1 MNRKQLTVLI
11 VAGLVI
17 GAAAILISKNKAKTQ
32 QTSNAKLGQQV
43 VRNFPINDV
52 ERITVKHGTEQMN
65 VVRKDGRWVVQERAD
80 YPANFSNVSEFLRK
94 VWDLKVAQPVRVTE
108 KQLARLELTP
118 QAGTVVEFK
127 DKSGKVLNTLVL
139 GKKHMRESGQAA
151 DPFGGGGGGWPDGR
165 YVIVGSDVQSATV
178 VSEPFANVE
187 VKPADW
193 VDKEFFK
200 IEKHK
205 SIAVSSPNVTNTWKI
220 ARDSETNEW
229 KLVDVK
235 AGEQLDT
242 GKAGSVT
249 SVLAYPSFTD
259 VATNSAPDQTGM
271 DKPTV
276 AKVETLDGFTY
287 DVKVGKKVA
296 DDRDDHYLQVA
307 VAANLVKERTA
318 PVDEKPED
326 KARLDKEFK
335 EKLEKQEEKLKN
347 EKALAQYTY
356 IVPRY
361 SIEPL
366 FKDRKELLV
375 EKKEEPKPEE
385 KKDEKK
391 ETKVEPPKTQDAAK
405 APAGPARPPP
415 SPEGLA
421 EKLANGD
428 KPEAK

>member
-17 GAAAILISKNKAKTQ
+17 GAAALFVAKNKAKNQ
-32 QTSNAKLGQQV
+32 QASSHRLGQQV
-43 VRNFPINDV
+43 VKNFPINDV
-52 ERITVKHGTEQMN
+52 ERITVKHGSDQMN
-65 VVRKDGRWVVQERAD
+65 LTRKDGRWVVAERAD
-80 YPANFSNVSEFLRK
+80 YPANFNSVSEFLRK
-94 VWDLKVAQPVRVTE
+94 VWDLKVAQPVRVGE

-127 DKSGKVLNTLVL
+127 DKGGKVLNTLVL
-139 GKKHMRESGQAA
+139 GKKHMRDNPHAGN
-151 DPFGGGGGGWPDGR
+151 DPFGGGGGGYPDGR
-165 YVIVGSDVQSATV
+165 YVIVGSDVQTAAL

-187 VKPADW
+187 VKAADW
-193 VDKEFFK
+193 IDKEFFK

-205 SIAVSSPNVTNTWKI
+205 SIAVNSPNVTNTWTI
-220 ARDSETNEW
+220 ARESETNEW
-229 KLVDVK
+229 KLVDAK
-235 AGEQLDT
+235 AGEQLDAA
-242 GKAGSVT
+242 KAGSVT

-259 VATNSAPDQTGM
+259 VATNSAPDHTGM
-271 DKPTV
+271 DKPVT

-307 VAANLVKERTA
+307 VSANIEKERKA
-318 PVDEKPED
+318 PADEKPED

-335 EKLEKQEEKLKN
+335 DKVDKQEEKLKN

-366 FKDRKELLV
+366 FKGRQELL
-375 EKKEEPKPEE
+375 KEEPKPEE
-385 KKDEKK
+385 KK
-391 ETKVEPPKTQDAAK
+391 ETKAPTTPDTAKTTPPKPPQLPPGVPPLL
-405 APAGPARPPP
+405 PAGT
-415 SPEGLA
+415 
-421 EKLANGD
+421 
-428 KPEAK
+428 EAK

>member
-17 GAAAILISKNKAKTQ
+17 GAAAIFISKNRDKMQA
-32 QTSNAKLGQQV
+32 TSNQRIGEQV
-43 VRNFPINDV
+43 VKNFPLNDV
-52 ERITVKHGTEQMN
+52 DRITVKHGSEQMN
-65 VVRKDGRWVVQERAD
+65 LTRKDGRWVVAERAD
-80 YPANFSNVSEFLRK
+80 YPANFGNVSEFLRK
-94 VWDLKVAQPVRVTE
+94 IWDLKVAQPVRITE

-118 QAGTVVEFK
+118 QAATMVEFK
-127 DKSGKVLNTLVL
+127 DKSGKVLNTLTL
-139 GKKHMRESGQAA
+139 GKKHMRDNPNAGN
-151 DPFGGGGGGWPDGR
+151 DPFGGGAGGWPDGR
-165 YVIVGSDVQSATV
+165 YIMVGSDVKSAAV

-220 ARDSETNEW
+220 ARESETNEW
-229 KLVDVK
+229 KLVDAK
-235 AGEQLDT
+235 AGEQLDSA
-242 GKAGSVT
+242 KAGSVT

-271 DKPTV
+271 DKPVV
-276 AKVETLDGFTY
+276 AKIETLDGFSY
-287 DVKVGKKVA
+287 DIKVGKKVA
-296 DDRDDHYLQVA
+296 DDRDDLYLQVA
-307 VAANLVKERTA
+307 ANGAFNKERT
-318 PVDEKPED
+318 PGKDEKPED
-326 KARLDKEFK
+326 KAKLDKEFK
-335 EKLEKQEEKLKN
+335 DKVDKLEEKLKN

-366 FKDRKELLV
+366 FKDRKDLLV

-385 KKDEKK
+385 KK
-391 ETKVEPPKTQDAAK
+391 ETKATPPKTPDTARTEPPK
-405 APAGPARPPP
+405 PPP
-415 SPEGLA
+415 APPGL
-421 EKLANGD
+421 E

>member
-17 GAAAILISKNKAKTQ
+17 GGAAIFISRNKDKMQA
-32 QTSNAKLGQQV
+32 TSNQRIGQQV
-43 VRNFPINDV
+43 VKNFPINDV
-52 ERITVKHGTEQMN
+52 ERITVKHGTDQMN
-65 VVRKDGRWVVQERAD
+65 LTRKDGRWVVVERAD
-80 YPANFSNVSEFLRK
+80 YPANFGNVSEFLRK
-94 VWDLKVAQPVRVTE
+94 VWDLKVAQPVRITE

-127 DKSGKVLNTLVL
+127 DKSGKVLNTLLL
-139 GKKHMRESGQAA
+139 GKKHMRDNSHAGN

-165 YVIVGSDVQSATV
+165 YLMVGNDVKTAAV

-205 SIAVSSPNVTNTWKI
+205 SIAVTSPSVTNTWKL
-220 ARDSETNEW
+220 ARESETNEW
-229 KLVDVK
+229 KLVDAK

-242 GKAGSVT
+242 AKAGSVT

-259 VATNSAPDQTGM
+259 VATNAAPDQTGM
-271 DKPTV
+271 DKPV
-276 AKVETLDGFTY
+276 VSKIETFDGFSY
-287 DVKVGKKVA
+287 DIKVGKKVA

-307 VAANLVKERTA
+307 VNGTFNKERT
-318 PVDEKPED
+318 PGKDEKPED
-326 KARLDKEFK
+326 KAKLDKDFK
-335 EKLEKQEEKLKN
+335 EKVDKLEEKLKT
-347 EKALAQYTY
+347 EKSLAQYTY

-375 EKKEEPKPEE
+375 EKKEDPKPEE
-385 KKDEKK
+385 KK
-391 ETKVEPPKTQDAAK
+391 ETNAAPPKTPDTAK
-405 APAGPARPPP
+405 TDSPKPPP
-415 SPEGLA
+415 LPPGVPPFPGTE
-421 EKLANGD
+421 

>member
-1 MNRKQLTVLI
+1 MNRKQLTALI

-17 GAAAILISKNKAKTQ
+17 GAAAIVISKKREKTQ
-32 QTSNAKLGQQV
+32 ATSNQRLGEKV
-43 VRNFPINDV
+43 VKNFPINEV
-52 ERITVKHGTEQMN
+52 ETVTVKHGSDQMN
-65 VVRKDGRWVVQERAD
+65 LTRKDGQWVVQERAG
-80 YPANFSNVSEFLRK
+80 YPANFGNVSEFLRK
-94 VWDLKVAQPVRVTE
+94 VWDLKVAQPVRITD

-127 DKSGKVLNTLVL
+127 DKSGKALNTLVL
-139 GKKHMRESGQAA
+139 GKKHMRESPQAA
-151 DPFGGGGGGWPDGR
+151 DPFGGGGGGGWPDGR
-165 YVIVGSDVQSATV
+165 YVIVGNDVKSVAL

-200 IEKHK
+200 VEKHK

-220 ARDSETNEW
+220 TRESETNEW
-229 KLVDVK
+229 KLADAK
-235 AGEQLDT
+235 AGEQLDA
-242 GKAGSVT
+242 GKSGPVT
-249 SVLAYPSFTD
+249 SVLGYPSFTD
-259 VATNSAPDQTGM
+259 VATNAAHDVTGI
-271 DKPTV
+271 DKATV
-276 AKVETLDGFTY
+276 AKIETVDGFTY
-287 DVKVGKKVA
+287 DIKVGKKVA

-307 VAANLVKERTA
+307 VSANLVKERTA
-318 PVDEKPED
+318 PADEKPED

-335 EKLEKQEEKLKN
+335 EKLDKQEEKLKN

-375 EKKEEPKPEE
+375 EKKEEPKPED

-391 ETKVEPPKTQDAAK
+391 ETKVTPPATPSTAKIEPAK
-405 APAGPARPPP
+405 PPP
-415 SPEGLA
+415 LPPGA
-421 EKLANGD
+421 EKPVEGD
-428 KPEAK
+428 KPEGK

>member
-17 GAAAILISKNKAKTQ
+17 GGAAIFISKNRDKMQA
-32 QTSNAKLGQQV
+32 TSNQRIGQQV
-43 VRNFPINDV
+43 VQKFPINDV
-52 ERITVKHGTEQMN
+52 ERITVKHGSEQMN
-65 VVRKDGRWVVQERAD
+65 LTRKDGRWVVAERD
-80 YPANFSNVSEFLRK
+80 YPANFGSVSEFLRK
-94 VWDLKVAQPVRVTE
+94 VWDLKVAQPVRITE

-118 QAGTVVEFK
+118 QSGTVVEFK
-127 DKSGKVLNTLVL
+127 DKSGKLLNTLLL
-139 GKKHMRESGQAA
+139 GKKHMRDNPHAGN
-151 DPFGGGGGGWPDGR
+151 DPFGGGGAGGWPDGR
-165 YVIVGSDVQSATV
+165 YLIVGNDVKSAAV

-187 VKPADW
+187 VKPGDW
-193 VDKEFFK
+193 IDKEFFK

-220 ARDSETNEW
+220 ARESETNEW
-229 KLVDVK
+229 KLVDAK
-235 AGEQLDT
+235 AGEQLDG

-271 DKPTV
+271 DKPVV
-276 AKVETLDGFTY
+276 AKIDTLDGFSY
-287 DVKVGKKVA
+287 DVKIGKKVA

-307 VAANLVKERTA
+307 VNGTFNKERA
-318 PVDEKPED
+318 PGKEEKPED
-326 KARLDKEFK
+326 KAKLDKEFK
-335 EKLEKQEEKLKN
+335 DKVDKLEEKLKN

-375 EKKEEPKPEE
+375 EKKEEPKTEE

-391 ETKVEPPKTQDAAK
+391 ETKIEPPKTQDTAK
-405 APAGPARPPP
+405 TDPPKPPP
-415 SPEGLA
+415 LPPGA
-421 EKLANGD
+421 E

>member
-11 VAGLVI
+11 VAGLVV
-17 GAAAILISKNKAKTQ
+17 GAAAIFISKNKDKMQA
-32 QTSNAKLGQQV
+32 TSNQRIGQQV
-43 VRNFPINDV
+43 VKSFPLNDV
-52 ERITVKHGTEQMN
+52 ERVTVKHGGDQMN
-65 VVRKDGRWVVQERAD
+65 LTRKDGRWVVAERAD
-80 YPANFSNVSEFLRK
+80 YPANFGSVSEFLRK
-94 VWDLKVAQPVRVTE
+94 VWDLKVAQPVRITD
-108 KQLARLELTP
+108 KQLARLELTT

-139 GKKHMRESGQAA
+139 GKKHMRDNPQAA
-151 DPFGGGGGGWPDGR
+151 NDPFGGGGGGWPDGR
-165 YVIVGSDVQSATV
+165 YLIVGNDVKSAAL

-193 VDKEFFK
+193 IDKEFFK

-220 ARDSETNEW
+220 AREGETNEW
-229 KLVDVK
+229 KLAEAK
-235 AGEQLDT
+235 AGEQLDS

-259 VATNSAPDQTGM
+259 VATNSAPEQTGM
-271 DKPTV
+271 DKPVV
-276 AKVETLDGFTY
+276 AKIETLDGFSY

-307 VAANLVKERTA
+307 VNGTFNKERT
-318 PVDEKPED
+318 PGKDEKPED
-326 KARLDKEFK
+326 KAKLDKEFK
-335 EKLEKQEEKLKN
+335 DKTDKLEEKLKN
-347 EKALAQYTY
+347 EKSLAQYTY

-361 SIEPL
+361 AIEPL
-366 FKDRKELLV
+366 FKDRKDLLV
-375 EKKEEPKPEE
+375 EKKEEPKPEA

-391 ETKVEPPKTQDAAK
+391 ETKVELPKTQDTVKTEPAK
-405 APAGPARPPP
+405 PPP
-415 SPEGLA
+415 LPPGA
-421 EKLANGD
+421 E